1 MPYSQAA
8 INFKNKCPER
18 ALPRPRRLPR
28 CQDRHARRTRCRRRR
43 LQVRRLSLFVVAK
56 SPSPGK
62 DHALGRR
69 TRGTALHA
77 LVAAGPGGP
86 KPNTATAAVLTSMKR
101 AIIAAALAISVLGG
115 SVAPVRAD
123 FRLCNNSA
131 SRVSVSLAYTDGETW
146 VSEGWWNLKP
156 SGCETLVRGALA
168 AEYYYVYAMDEHGGE
183 WKGKAFMCTRD
194 REFRIIGREDCF
206 VRGFDRTGFFEVDT
220 GKEAKNWTVQLT
232 DSTQGPPSPQ

>member
-1 MPYSQAA
+1 
-8 INFKNKCPER
+8 
-18 ALPRPRRLPR
+18 
-28 CQDRHARRTRCRRRR
+28 
-43 LQVRRLSLFVVAK
+43 
-56 SPSPGK
+56 
-62 DHALGRR
+62 
-69 TRGTALHA
+69 
-77 LVAAGPGGP
+77 
-86 KPNTATAAVLTSMKR
+86 MKR
-101 AIIAAALAISVLGG
+101 AIIPAAIAISVLGG

-123 FRLCNNSA
+123 FRLCNNSG

-156 SGCETLVRGALA
+156 SACETLVRGPLA

-194 REFRIIGREDCF
+194 HEFRIIGREDCF

-232 DSTQGPPSPQ
+232 DSTQGKPNP